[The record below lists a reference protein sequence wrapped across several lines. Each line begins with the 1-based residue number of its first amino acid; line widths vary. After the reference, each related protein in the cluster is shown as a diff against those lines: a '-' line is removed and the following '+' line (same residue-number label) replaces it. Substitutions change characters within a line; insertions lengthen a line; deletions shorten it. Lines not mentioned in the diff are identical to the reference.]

1 MIEII
6 PAILEKDFNEIK
18 NKLTFLHER
27 VKSVHIDIQDGIF
40 TEKSTWPF
48 GSGGFDDIDFRKI
61 INEEEGLPFWQ
72 EFNFEFDLMVSA
84 GGNLSY
90 QNAAY
95 IAEIE
100 QVDTVSMGKS
110 IISRGMLIGLE
121 NAVRDAIDL
130 VN

>member
-48 GSGGFDDIDFRKI
+48 ASGGFDDIDFRKI
-61 INEEEGLPFWQ
+61 INEEDFFKL
-72 EFNFEFDLMVSA
+72 
-84 GGNLSY
+84 
-90 QNAAY
+90 
-95 IAEIE
+95 IA
-100 QVDTVSMGKS
+100 
-110 IISRGMLIGLE
+110 L
-121 NAVRDAIDL
+121 
-130 VN
+130 